1 MNSDSE
7 NPTDLSGLEMDL
19 LKSLQPSWV
28 KDDPSSVPD
37 LRHFSDDRRDE
48 REGGRGRD
56 GFSSPRRS
64 AKPRGDRAEGRS
76 QRGDRRE
83 PARQG
88 ERRGAPRDRR
98 DGPPRRDG
106 GGPREREPREERLP
120 MLAGWEVKFVPEPRG
135 VEGLLKQIKSS
146 AKAYGLFDL
155 ARLVLEK
162 SPRYSVSFE
171 HKDGPALFQCVEDGT
186 LWLSQRD
193 AVAHVLASH
202 LDRFY
207 STEKITVEAPKGIYP
222 VIAQCGMSG
231 VFLGPPN
238 HHDYQLQLRKVHAE
252 RFANV
257 PFDIYKARIRMLRD
271 EESIQKWKE
280 QQTSRLV
287 YRPLP
292 ALAPEPGAQAS
303 PVDVAAPAD
312 TPASPEVAAH
322 DPVTAPVEVPPDLPE
337 EGGGEPVAALPH
349 LKDLA
354 EVETHFMAHHASEA
368 VIPAPGNFTVSGPAA
383 VNDSAPAVL
392 VFVRQELDRL
402 IRFPLPITHG
412 MSQQF
417 VAGGLQIFKAH
428 DNVTYVSVARPKA
441 LDRQAT
447 PVSESLAAILD
458 YLESHAGQSRAD
470 QWKGLLSLPTLPA
483 EESLKEP
490 ALLRDFHWL
499 LLQGHVVDYATKGLE
514 LPKRGTPRPVK
525 ETPSAISSPAS
536 TSRGGEAGLGD
547 ADAPEPVHGN

>member
-28 KDDPSSVPD
+28 KDDPSRAPA
-37 LRHFSDDRRDE
+37 LRHFEDDRRDE
-48 REGGRGRD
+48 GEGRRGRD
-56 GFSSPRRS
+56 GFSSPRRL
-64 AKPRGDRAEGRS
+64 AKPRGDRAEGRA
-76 QRGDRRE
+76 QRGERRE
-83 PARQG
+83 PSRQG
-88 ERRGAPRDRR
+88 ERRSGPRDRR

-106 GGPREREPREERLP
+106 GRSQEREPREERLP
-120 MLAGWEVKFVPEPRG
+120 MLSGWEVKFVPEPRG

-146 AKAYGLFDL
+146 AKAYGVFDL

-171 HKDGPALFQCVEDGT
+171 RKDGPPLFQCVEDGT

-193 AVAHVLASH
+193 AVTHVLASH

-252 RFANV
+252 RFPNV

-271 EESIQKWKE
+271 EESIQKWKD
-280 QQTSRLV
+280 QQTTRLV

-292 ALAPEPGAQAS
+292 ASALEPG
-303 PVDVAAPAD
+303 PVDVASTD
-312 TPASPEVAAH
+312 IPASPEAAAH
-322 DPVTAPVEVPPDLPE
+322 DPATVPDDAPTDLPE
-337 EGGGEPVAALPH
+337 QGGSGQVPVLPH

-354 EVETHFMAHHASEA
+354 EVETHFMAHHAAQA
-368 VIPAPGNFTVSGPAA
+368 VLPAPEIFTVPGPAA

-458 YLESHAGQSRAD
+458 YLESHAGQGRAD
-470 QWKGLLSLPTLPA
+470 QWKGLLALPTLPA
-483 EESLKEP
+483 EESLKEA

-514 LPKRGTPRPVK
+514 LPKRSTPRPVK
-525 ETPSAISSPAS
+525 EAPGAVSLPVS
-536 TSRGGEAGLGD
+536 TSQPEEAGSGD
-547 ADAPEPVHGN
+547 A